1 MIIEGLVL
9 ETLTLIAL
17 SALLLAN
24 IRSISIENL
33 PLLMERIHVVY
44 NDKVMYLDEVLLHN
58 ISKKLLTLNRFK
70 QIKLAITLA
79 KLKKAV
85 ETRRDYVILGRMYE
99 KINSKLGEKR

>member
-9 ETLTLIAL
+9 EILILIAL

-79 KLKKAV
+79 KLKKAI

-99 KINSKLGEKR
+99 KISSKLGEKR